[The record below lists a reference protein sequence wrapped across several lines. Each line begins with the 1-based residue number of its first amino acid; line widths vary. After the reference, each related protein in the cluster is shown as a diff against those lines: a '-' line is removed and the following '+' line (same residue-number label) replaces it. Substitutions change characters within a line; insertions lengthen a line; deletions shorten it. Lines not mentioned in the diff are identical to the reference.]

1 MNITLAVD
9 PRTVER
15 ARKAAESMGKS
26 LNQAV
31 RDYLEELA
39 GLAGN
44 VEEEVAELERLS
56 AESGGRSGGRP
67 IRRDELHERP

>member
-1 MNITLAVD
+1 MNITLAID
-9 PRTVER
+9 SRTVER

-39 GLAGN
+39 GLAGD
-44 VEEEVAELERLS
+44 VEQDVTELERLS
-56 AESGGRSGGRP
+56 AESGGRSGGRR
-67 IRRDELHERP
+67 IGRDELHERP